1 MAEEARLTS
10 FRRTLMVS
18 AAAVAVVATGTTLY
32 LDHATQH
39 FAEIGSGG
47 AMAVPATP
55 SPPIATNERTNEGT
69 WASPRAMRIDMTP
82 TGSISRSDE
91 QPRFKNVVTD
101 PSAGMP
107 Q

>member
-10 FRRTLMVS
+10 FRRTLMAS
-18 AAAVAVVATGTTLY
+18 AAAVAVVATGMTLY
-32 LDHATQH
+32 LDQATQH
-39 FAEIGSGG
+39 FAEAGSGG
-47 AMAVPATP
+47 SLAVPATP
-55 SPPIATNERTNEGT
+55 SPRIATRDGASEGP

-82 TGSISRSDE
+82 TGSIARPEE